1 MPYGLPDPVVEK
13 LRGVFKQYPQVS
25 RVSLYGSR
33 AKGNFQ
39 PGSDIDLC
47 VEGNVLT
54 LADLFEIENRI
65 DDLLLPWKVDLSL
78 RHGIHN
84 PELLEHIDRVGV
96 KLFEADSSRALS
108 ANS

>member
-1 MPYGLPDPVVEK
+1 MPYGLPATVVEK
-13 LRGVFKQYPQVS
+13 LGSVFKCYPQV
-25 RVSLYGSR
+25 RCVSLYGSR

-47 VEGNVLT
+47 VEGSALT

-78 RHGIHN
+78 RHNIDN
-84 PELLEHIDRVGV
+84 RELLDHIDRVGV
-96 KLFEADSSRALS
+96 KLLDADSSGILS